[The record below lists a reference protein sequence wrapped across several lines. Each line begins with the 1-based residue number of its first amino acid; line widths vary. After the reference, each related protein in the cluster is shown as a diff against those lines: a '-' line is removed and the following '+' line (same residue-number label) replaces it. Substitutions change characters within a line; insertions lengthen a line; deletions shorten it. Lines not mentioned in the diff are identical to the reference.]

1 MILKIPS
8 NRNHSMILG
17 LTLLIPGER
26 ITPVLLC
33 NLLISVKLYMDYFC
47 CVIHVQQAALEALMS
62 NSRN

>member
-1 MILKIPS
+1 
-8 NRNHSMILG
+8 MILG